1 MGGILMTDK
10 EFQELVV
17 NQLQILTEGQQALN
31 DKVNNLD
38 ANQVRMENELTDKV
52 DKLDNKVDKLDDKV
66 NELDD
71 KVNKLDDKVNKLDN
85 KVDKLDAKVDKLD
98 ANQIRM
104 ENELTE
110 KIRGLYDFREVQND
124 VNERI
129 ISTLERLEAK
139 IDVLQLETAHL
150 RRVK

>member
-31 DKVNNLD
+31 DKVNKLD

-52 DKLDNKVDKLDDKV
+52 NKLDDKVDKLDD
-66 NELDD
+66 
-71 KVNKLDDKVNKLDN
+71 
-85 KVDKLDAKVDKLD
+85 
-98 ANQIRM
+98 NQIRM

-110 KIRGLYDFREVQND
+110 KVRGLYDFREVQND

>member
-1 MGGILMTDK
+1 MTDK
-10 EFQELVV
+10 EFQELVIK
-17 NQLQILTEGQQALN
+17 QLQTLTEGQQMLN
-31 DKVNNLD
+31 EKVNMID
-38 ANQVRMENELTDKV
+38 TNQVG
-52 DKLDNKVDKLDDKV
+52 
-66 NELDD
+66 
-71 KVNKLDDKVNKLDN
+71 
-85 KVDKLDAKVDKLD
+85 
-98 ANQIRM
+98 M

-139 IDVLQLETAHL
+139 VDVLQLETAHL

>member
-52 DKLDNKVDKLDDKV
+52 D
-66 NELDD
+66 
-71 KVNKLDDKVNKLDN
+71 KLDN